1 LFGWCGHARIMAH
14 YTTYRND
21 MLALVPTTASAH

>member
-1 LFGWCGHARIMAH
+1 LFCWCGHARIMAH
-14 YTTYRND
+14 HTTHRNN